1 MITRTSRIDGNHRY
15 SWIKEPAIVVRK
27 VRPALHFAPQNN
39 QLMSER
45 GILSLKPGVRLEW
58 RGQDGQDETQ

>member
-1 MITRTSRIDGNHRY
+1 METIDTP
-15 SWIKEPAIVVRK
+15 EFVVRK
-27 VRPALHFAPQNN
+27 VRRALHFAPQTN

-58 RGQDGQDETQ
+58 RGQDGQVKHNSSIIPPA

>member
-1 MITRTSRIDGNHRY
+1 MIEKPSIHLN
-15 SWIKEPAIVVRK
+15 KEPAIVVRK
-27 VRPALHFAPQNN
+27 LRPALHFALQDN

-45 GILSLKPGVRLEW
+45 GILSLKPGLRLEW